1 MKYEYLNSNGTFK
14 LEKADENS
22 YLYFPIGNNAGVMA
36 CVTPDL
42 HGDNKTGQN
51 SFLLEPV

>member
-36 CVTPDL
+36 CVRLIFMVIIKLDRIPFCW
-42 HGDNKTGQN
+42 
-51 SFLLEPV
+51 SR